1 MLLDRIERWYDRIGK
16 KILYGTASIIFLYF
30 FLKFNILGLVAP
42 FIIAWFLA
50 SLLNPFV
57 TILHKHVRVP
67 RGLGTLLSMATILTA
82 FFGFLTLL
90 IKQLWIQIVSFADA
104 FPVYKEEVFAFLDL
118 MEVRFQILTANI
130 PMPEAFNSL
139 DGVIKELLDYMSTF
153 LNSIVK
159 AVYGIISSVPNGL
172 FFVIITLIATFF
184 MTKDNAKIRGFIKA
198 QISEHGLS
206 KIRMLRDGLASALG
220 GYVKTQLI
228 LMTYTF
234 SICLIGLS
242 IIRVDYA
249 LLIALGIAI
258 FDAIPMFGSG
268 AILIPWGIYNL
279 ILGNIPVAIGLLCI
293 YGLIILV
300 RQIMEPKVLSNQI
313 GVYALVTVMAMY
325 IGFRLIGVLGIIIGP
340 VTVVMI
346 QTLQSIGILPAF
358 KPYQEEE
365 KVRRRGRK

>member
-1 MLLDRIERWYDRIGK
+1 MLLDRIEKWYDRIGK
-16 KILYGTASIIFLYF
+16 KLLGWTVSIIIIYF
-30 FLKFNILGLVAP
+30 FLAFNILGLVAP
-42 FIIAWFLA
+42 FIIAWLLA

-57 TILHKHVRVP
+57 TILHRRLRIP

-82 FFGFLTLL
+82 FFGFLTFL
-90 IKQLWIQIVSFADA
+90 IRQLWIQIVSFADA
-104 FPVYKEEVFAFLDL
+104 FPIYKEEVFSFLDL
-118 MEVRFQILTANI
+118 LEVRFQTLTANL

-159 AVYGIISSVPNGL
+159 AAYGIISSVPNGL

-198 QISEHGLS
+198 QMPEHILG
-206 KIRMLRDGLASALG
+206 KIRMLKEGLASALG

-242 IIRVDYA
+242 VIRADYA

-268 AILIPWGIYNL
+268 AILIPWGLYNL
-279 ILGNIPVAIGLLCI
+279 ILGNIPVGIGLLCI
-293 YGLIILV
+293 YGLIIFV
-300 RQIMEPKVLSNQI
+300 RQVMEPKVLSNQI

-325 IGFRLIGVLGIIIGP
+325 IGFRLVGVLGIIIGP

-346 QTLQSIGILPAF
+346 QTLQKIGVLPAF
-358 KPYQEEE
+358 KPYYEEE
-365 KVRRRGRK
+365 KVRRRGRR